1 MNRIVDEKLLQFIN
15 FIIKSIRL
23 FYFILFIL
31 FYFIENLNPLLK
43 SLKNHNFHSEIFYKH
58 RLCF

>member
-15 FIIKSIRL
+15 LIIKSIR
-23 FYFILFIL
+23 L

-58 RLCF
+58 KLCF